1 MREMRVSEVPNVPD
15 VSDVPDVTQMPTS
28 VVAFDRV
35 FELAARLG
43 ELMERDLSAR
53 GLSTAR
59 AEVLFV
65 LHQRGPMVQRELS
78 QALRC
83 TPRYVTGLI
92 DVLEAQGW
100 VARSAHPTDRR
111 ATLVTLTEQG
121 VAAAGRM
128 HAERQEGAA
137 ALFGDVP
144 PDDLETFV
152 AVLDQVLNRIGRPAP
167 KTAP

>member
-1 MREMRVSEVPNVPD
+1 MKVSNMPHVPD
-15 VSDVPDVTQMPTS
+15 VAQIPPS

-43 ELMERDLSAR
+43 DLMERDLSAR

-92 DVLEAQGW
+92 DALEAQGW
-100 VARSAHPTDRR
+100 VARSPHPTDRR
-111 ATLVTLTEQG
+111 ATLVTLTERG
-121 VAAAGRM
+121 TAAAARM
-128 HAERQEGAA
+128 HTERQEGAG

-144 PDDLETFV
+144 ADDLKTFV
-152 AVLDQVLNRIGRPAP
+152 AVIDQVLDRLGRPAP
-167 KTAP
+167 KPAP

>member
-1 MREMRVSEVPNVPD
+1 MK
-15 VSDVPDVTQMPTS
+15 VSDVPDGSNKLDVAQIPPS

-43 ELMERDLSAR
+43 DLMERDLSAR

-65 LHQRGPMVQRELS
+65 LHLQGPMVQRQLS

-83 TPRYVTGLI
+83 TPRYVTDLI
-92 DVLEAQGW
+92 DALEAQGW
-100 VARSAHPTDRR
+100 VARSPHPTDRR
-111 ATLVTLTEQG
+111 ATLVTLTERG
-121 VAAAGRM
+121 TAAAARM
-128 HAERQEGAA
+128 HAERQEGAS

-152 AVLDQVLNRIGRPAP
+152 AVLDQVLDRLGRPAP
-167 KTAP
+167 KPAP

>member
-1 MREMRVSEVPNVPD
+1 MPD
-15 VSDVPDVTQMPTS
+15 GSNKLDVAQIPPS

-43 ELMERDLSAR
+43 DLMERDLSAR

-65 LHQRGPMVQRELS
+65 LHLQGPMVQRQLS

-83 TPRYVTGLI
+83 TPRYVTDLI
-92 DVLEAQGW
+92 DALEAQGW
-100 VARSAHPTDRR
+100 VARSPHPTDRR
-111 ATLVTLTEQG
+111 ATLVTLTERG
-121 VAAAGRM
+121 TAAAARM
-128 HAERQEGAA
+128 HAERQEGAS

-152 AVLDQVLNRIGRPAP
+152 AVLDQVLDRLGRPAP
-167 KTAP
+167 KPAP

>member
-1 MREMRVSEVPNVPD
+1 MKSSTEMP
-15 VSDVPDVTQMPTS
+15 PT
-28 VVAFDRV
+28 VMAFDRV

-43 ELMERDLSAR
+43 DLMERDLSER

-83 TPRYVTGLI
+83 TPRHVTGLI

-100 VARSAHPTDRR
+100 VARSPHPPDRPPTLFHFPHPHPT
-111 ATLVTLTEQG
+111 
-121 VAAAGRM
+121 
-128 HAERQEGAA
+128 
-137 ALFGDVP
+137 P
-144 PDDLETFV
+144 P
-152 AVLDQVLNRIGRPAP
+152 ARI
-167 KTAP
+167 

>member
-1 MREMRVSEVPNVPD
+1 MKVRY
-15 VSDVPDVTQMPTS
+15 VSDVPNTLDVTQMPPS

-43 ELMERDLSAR
+43 DLMERDLSGR
-53 GLSTAR
+53 GLSTSR

-65 LHQRGPMVQRELS
+65 LYQRGPMVQRELS

-92 DVLEAQGW
+92 DALEAQGW
-100 VARSAHPTDRR
+100 VARSPHPTDRR

-121 VAAAGRM
+121 AAAAARM
-128 HAERQEGAA
+128 YAERQEGAA
-137 ALFGDVP
+137 ALFGEVT

-152 AVLDQVLNRIGRPAP
+152 AVLDQVLDRIRRSAPKPAP
-167 KTAP
+167 

>member
-1 MREMRVSEVPNVPD
+1 MPDMAEMPP
-15 VSDVPDVTQMPTS
+15 S

-43 ELMERDLSAR
+43 DLMQRDLGER

-65 LHQRGPMVQRELS
+65 LHQREPMVQRELS

-83 TPRYVTGLI
+83 TPRHVTGLI
-92 DVLEAQGW
+92 DILEAQGW
-100 VARSAHPTDRR
+100 VVRSPHPTDRR
-111 ATLVTLTEQG
+111 ATLVRLTERG
-121 VAAAGRM
+121 RTAAARM
-128 HAERQEGAA
+128 HAERQESAA

-144 PDDLETFV
+144 VGDLATFV
-152 AVLDQVLNRIGRPAP
+152 AVLDQVLDRIGRPALNP
-167 KTAP
+167 DP

>member
-1 MREMRVSEVPNVPD
+1 MPHVPD
-15 VSDVPDVTQMPTS
+15 VAQIPPS

-43 ELMERDLSAR
+43 DLMERDLSAC

-92 DVLEAQGW
+92 DALEAQGW
-100 VARSAHPTDRR
+100 VARSPHPTDRR
-111 ATLVTLTEQG
+111 ATLVTLTERG
-121 VAAAGRM
+121 TAAAARM
-128 HAERQEGAA
+128 HTERQEGAG

-144 PDDLETFV
+144 ADDLKTFV
-152 AVLDQVLNRIGRPAP
+152 AVIDQVLDRLGRPAP
-167 KTAP
+167 KPAP

>member
-1 MREMRVSEVPNVPD
+1 MPD
-15 VSDVPDVTQMPTS
+15 GPDVTQMPPS

-43 ELMERDLSAR
+43 DLMERDLSER

-65 LHQRGPMVQRELS
+65 LHQRGGPMVQRELS

-92 DVLEAQGW
+92 DNLEAQGW
-100 VARSAHPTDRR
+100 VARSPHPTDRR
-111 ATLVTLTEQG
+111 ATLVSLTEQG
-121 VAAAGRM
+121 TAAAARM

-137 ALFGDVP
+137 ALFGDVS

-152 AVLDQVLNRIGRPAP
+152 AVLEQVLDRIGRPAP
-167 KTAP
+167 KLVP